1 MKDSLG
7 DRMKF
12 NYEQAYNFRLPAR
25 MPIVM
30 RLDGKCFHTFTKGMQ
45 KPFDEEL
52 VRRMRCVATF
62 LMENIS
68 GAQVAY
74 IQSDEISILIHNYKK
89 LDSEGWFGNEIQKM
103 TSISA
108 AMASTYMSE
117 MYSRNAF
124 FDSRV
129 FVIPEAEVNNYFIWR
144 QKDAIRN
151 SISMLAQANFSHKE
165 LQNKNTKQVKK
176 MLEEKGILWEE
187 LPLGYQR
194 GSCVF
199 KMANHTWADDVS
211 IPLFTE
217 DHEYIDKFLK
227 VEEE

>member
-25 MPIVM
+25 MPIIM
-30 RLDGKCFHTFTKGMQ
+30 RLDGKCFHTFTKGME

-52 VRRMRCVATF
+52 IRRMSCVAVH
-62 LMENIS
+62 LVHNIS
-68 GAQVAY
+68 GAQIAY

-89 LDSEGWFGNEIQKM
+89 LDTQGWFGNEIQKM

-108 AMASTYMSE
+108 AMASTYMSD
-117 MYSRNAF
+117 MYSKEAL

-129 FVIPEAEVNNYFIWR
+129 FVLPEAEVNNYFVWR

-151 SISMLAQANFSHKE
+151 SISMFAQANFSHKE
-165 LQNKNTKQVKK
+165 LQGKNIKQIKQ
-176 MLEEKGILWEE
+176 MLESIGKKWEN
-187 LPLGYQR
+187 LPLNYQR
-194 GSCVF
+194 GSCVLRSGSETF
-199 KMANHTWADDVS
+199 NFDNK
-211 IPLFTE
+211 IPIFTE
-217 DHEYIDKFLK
+217 NHDYIDNFLK
-227 VEEE
+227 VEE